1 MEMDVEPR
9 NKEIKDMED
18 IELDDAV
25 EVTMGEERLK
35 EMFDEKLS
43 KAKGVSKKKKEKKEG
58 MFGTEE
64 EKEEEDDRASNLS
77 DFIEVIVR
85 LKK

>member
-1 MEMDVEPR
+1 MEMDIEPR

-25 EVTMGEERLK
+25 EVTMGEARLK
-35 EMFDEKLS
+35 EMFEDKLA
-43 KAKGVSKKKKEKKEG
+43 KAKGKAKEKKKE
-58 MFGTEE
+58 MFDGEEEDEE
-64 EKEEEDDRASNLS
+64 EKSDDKSSKLS
-77 DFIEVIVR
+77 DFIEVIIR